1 MNPFLVTT
9 QPLDPRAEPNPCLR
23 LHGVPKSWPKCRT
36 SGGRNKSAS
45 GGSVCRFLYTPGGS
59 QLVNI
64 PAAKVI
70 ISSNAIEIA
79 ICGLDRSIT
88 VTFKPTPL
96 GGWRASGEIKCAFAG
111 TYVNLLPGK
120 QGL

>member
-1 MNPFLVTT
+1 
-9 QPLDPRAEPNPCLR
+9 
-23 LHGVPKSWPKCRT
+23 
-36 SGGRNKSAS
+36 
-45 GGSVCRFLYTPGGS
+45 VCRFLYTPGGS

-88 VTFKPTPL
+88 VTFKPTAT
-96 GGWRASGEIKCAFAG
+96 GWLAHVWRNKMRICRYLRELIAWKTGAG
-111 TYVNLLPGK
+111 SRPKVPVRPRITR
-120 QGL
+120 